1 MTGKWMYFIH
11 KCLPFG
17 ASISVPLFQDFSN
30 VLSHLIEFRIQQ
42 KKRVTNYLDDFL
54 FIVKS
59 VVLCN
64 WMIQK
69 FLDLCLELGVPISR
83 EKTEFASEIIVYLGI
98 LLDGRNLVLAIPE
111 EK

>member
-17 ASISVPLFQDFSN
+17 ASITN
-30 VLSHLIEFRIQQ
+30 ALSHLIEFRIQQ

-54 FIVKS
+54 FIAKS

-98 LLDGRNLVLAIPE
+98 LLDGRKLVLAIPE